1 MSSAVDII
9 DLHHRYT
16 KDPVL
21 RRLRFSVEAGEF
33 FIIIGPNGSGK
44 TTLLKI
50 MAGIAPS
57 TGGEV
62 RIFDRP
68 IERYPAQKRAATIA
82 YVPQTSMPEFPFTV
96 METVL
101 MGRAPYLGP
110 LGIEGK
116 RDLRIAR
123 EALVF
128 TGVDHLADRKINQLS
143 GGEQQ
148 RAAIARAI
156 CQQPDIIL
164 LDEPTAALDL
174 AHQVRIM
181 DLMER
186 LKKEEGITVVMVSHD
201 LNLAAMY
208 GDRLLLLQSGRLAGL
223 GSPHEVLTYRTLEQ
237 VYGCTLLVDRSPIE
251 GCPRITLVPHRI
263 LEKMSRQ
270 YRGEEKG

>member
-1 MSSAVDII
+1 MKAAFEVQQVS
-9 DLHHRYT
+9 HRYAR
-16 KDPVL
+16 DPVL
-21 RRLRFSVEAGEF
+21 RQLEFSVEAGEF

-50 MAGIAPS
+50 MAGIVPCKK
-57 TGGEV
+57 GKV
-62 RIFDRP
+62 LVFDRP
-68 IERYPAQKRAATIA
+68 IERYSARERAAKIA
-82 YVPQTSMPEFPFTV
+82 YVPQASMPEFPFTV

-101 MGRAPYLGP
+101 MGRTPYLGP
-110 LGIEGK
+110 LGIEE
-116 RDLRIAR
+116 DTDIRIAR
-123 EALVF
+123 EALAF
-128 TGVDHLADRKINQLS
+128 TGMEHLADRKIDQLS

-181 DLMER
+181 DLMES

-208 GDRLLLLQSGRLAGL
+208 GQRLLLLESGRLAGL
-223 GSPHEVLTYRTLEQ
+223 GAPDEVLTYRDLEK

-251 GCPRITLVPHRI
+251 QCPRITLVPHRV
-263 LEKMSRQ
+263 LEKMARESA
-270 YRGEEKG
+270 EKKK